1 MSRTEYTTHARRAGA
16 LQMALAEPDE
26 EPMPPSPSPP
36 PLNDTLRETARLTPP
51 PPPPPR
57 SVTPAAYQRAM
68 DVVREA
74 LGINGRPI
82 NPSLR
87 PSSVPDIRSMP
98 PSDAHVAHRRAVN
111 RFRSIPETHRH
122 HHRALSNEL
131 PAPAPL
137 PVQYVRLAH
146 VPRDPRQSPMHGA
159 TAMMRTWVLVD
170 DDDLVPPPP
179 LPAAEQRNNPRPPL
193 VLGTCSICLDDKW
206 TAEVVFTGCGHMST
220 CLPCTQKLLQSV
232 GAHAVPCPLC
242 RIRSPPILVRAA

>member
-1 MSRTEYTTHARRAGA
+1 MRRTEHTTHARRAGA
-16 LQMALAEPDE
+16 LQMALAESDE

-36 PLNDTLRETARLTPP
+36 PLNDTLRETARLNPP

-57 SVTPAAYQRAM
+57 ATSPFAYQRAM

-74 LGINGRPI
+74 LGLTARPI
-82 NPSLR
+82 SPSVR
-87 PSSVPDIRSMP
+87 PSSVSDIRSTP
-98 PSDAHVAHRRAVN
+98 PSDALQAHRRSVARVRAHTEIHRN
-111 RFRSIPETHRH
+111 RVRELR
-122 HHRALSNEL
+122 EL

-146 VPRDPRQSPMHGA
+146 VPRDPRQSPMQGA

-179 LPAAEQRNNPRPPL
+179 LPAPEQRNNPRPKL
-193 VLGTCSICLDDKW
+193 VLGPCSICLDDKW

-220 CLPCTQKLLQSV
+220 CLPCTQQLLQSA

-242 RIRSPPILVRAA
+242 RVKSPPILVRAG